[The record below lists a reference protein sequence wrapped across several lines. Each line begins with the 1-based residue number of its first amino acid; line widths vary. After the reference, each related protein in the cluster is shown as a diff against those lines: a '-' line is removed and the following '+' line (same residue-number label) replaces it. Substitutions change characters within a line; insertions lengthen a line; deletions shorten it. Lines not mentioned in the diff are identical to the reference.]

1 MRITAVVVLIL
12 FAAGILITY
21 FNSIAAQRMEFRDSE
36 NDSRLMA
43 AEFNLTTTSSPEVN
57 ISTLLTNAQLA
68 LRLNHD
74 AEFIGFFKKFG
85 PDSFS
90 KLAFAGQDLSD
101 SEITSFMAGL
111 KNYEMK
117 NTVVS
122 SVNSDNTLYYWS
134 KLFQN
139 DGKVWGYVFIKI
151 SLAQV
156 RQIVLR
162 NWITGVGIT
171 LAISIFA
178 SVLLLFAMRLTF
190 LRPFEDL
197 ANAMREAAE
206 GKRDTRLSLTAG
218 AEFRTLSSIFNEMMT
233 EAQKAHE
240 IIRSEVK
247 QHEDYNMRLQNEITI
262 AIDALH
268 EKSGEIVSLQER
280 LRTFES
286 QAALGKIAAK
296 LAHEIGSPLNAIYTS
311 VQLMLEKDI
320 QDEERVKLQVI
331 ERQVETMIT
340 IINQLLQTRRI
351 AVPSKK
357 NVVLKDLI
365 EETRLVTEPRLEGKP
380 IDLNIQL
387 ENPSAI
393 ICADPVQIQ
402 QVLINLFNNSI
413 EAIESRKKIPSGHHT
428 DGRGKIEVKVYE
440 DYELRISDFGFPNI
454 RFDVSDNGTGVPGE
468 IVSQLF
474 NDYISSKKPNGNGIG
489 LVICKEIIDRHGGKI
504 FLSRNSEKGSTF
516 SIILPIADSG
526 RDILYE
532 R

>member
-1 MRITAVVVLIL
+1 MKLRLPTLSLRMRITAVVVLIL

-247 QHEDYNMRLQNEITI
+247 QH
-262 AIDALH
+262 
-268 EKSGEIVSLQER
+268 
-280 LRTFES
+280 
-286 QAALGKIAAK
+286 
-296 LAHEIGSPLNAIYTS
+296 
-311 VQLMLEKDI
+311 
-320 QDEERVKLQVI
+320 
-331 ERQVETMIT
+331 
-340 IINQLLQTRRI
+340 
-351 AVPSKK
+351 
-357 NVVLKDLI
+357 
-365 EETRLVTEPRLEGKP
+365 
-380 IDLNIQL
+380 
-387 ENPSAI
+387 
-393 ICADPVQIQ
+393 
-402 QVLINLFNNSI
+402 
-413 EAIESRKKIPSGHHT
+413 
-428 DGRGKIEVKVYE
+428 
-440 DYELRISDFGFPNI
+440 
-454 RFDVSDNGTGVPGE
+454 
-468 IVSQLF
+468 
-474 NDYISSKKPNGNGIG
+474 
-489 LVICKEIIDRHGGKI
+489 
-504 FLSRNSEKGSTF
+504 
-516 SIILPIADSG
+516 
-526 RDILYE
+526 
-532 R
+532 